1 VLAGLLGRG
10 DVVADRNTILRVRGL
25 KKHFPIR
32 KGIFKKVVGLIRA
45 VDGVDF
51 YLDEGES
58 LGLVG
63 ESGCGKT
70 TTARCVARLIQPTE
84 GSIEFAMGNTV
95 VDLAS
100 LSRKELKPFRREI
113 QTVFQDPYSSLD
125 PRMTIG
131 DIMMEPLNIQGMG
144 TKKEREDIAGELLTK
159 VGLGP
164 SYMTR
169 YPHELSGGQR
179 QRIGIARALTLRPRI
194 LICDEPVSALDV
206 SVQAQVLNLL
216 SDLQEEYNLTYLF
229 IAHDL
234 SVIEH
239 VSDRVAVM
247 YLGKIVEVARKERI
261 FQNPKHPY
269 TAALLAAIPVG
280 DPLLRRRRQSLEGS
294 VPNPASPPPGCHFH
308 TRCAYA
314 QDICSKERP
323 ELREIDDEST
333 HYVACHFAE
342 ELSLPGLK
350 PRETRELGGNNLQAY
365 SS

>member
-1 VLAGLLGRG
+1 MQG
-10 DVVADRNTILRVRGL
+10 RNTILRVKGL

-32 KGIFKKVVGLIRA
+32 KGVFKNVVGLVKA

-51 YLDEGES
+51 YLNQGES

-70 TTARCVARLIQPTE
+70 TTARCVARLIEPTE
-84 GSIEFAMGNTV
+84 GSIEFAMGDTS
-95 VDLAS
+95 VDLA
-100 LSRKELKPFRREI
+100 LLARNELKPFRQHI

-125 PRMTIG
+125 PRMSIG
-131 DIMMEPLNIQGMG
+131 DIMMEPLNIQGIG
-144 TKKEREDIAGELLTK
+144 TRREREDVVGELLSK
-159 VGLGP
+159 VGLSP
-164 SYMTR
+164 SYMIR

-216 SDLQEEYNLTYLF
+216 SDLQEEFNLTYLF

-280 DPLLRRRRQSLEGS
+280 DPLLERRRQSLEGS
-294 VPNPASPPPGCHFH
+294 VPNPAAPPSGCHFH
-308 TRCAYA
+308 TRCSYA
-314 QDICSKERP
+314 QDICSRERP
-323 ELREIDDEST
+323 ELRELDDESA
-333 HYVACHFAE
+333 HHASCHFAE
-342 ELSLPGLK
+342 ELSLPGLRRGDLEK
-350 PRETRELGGNNLQAY
+350 SGGNNLRAY
-365 SS
+365 LS

>member
-1 VLAGLLGRG
+1 VEGRS
-10 DVVADRNTILRVRGL
+10 TILRVKGL
-25 KKHFPIR
+25 KKYFPIK
-32 KGIFKKVVGLIRA
+32 KGVFKKVVGLVRA

-70 TTARCVARLIQPTE
+70 TTARCVARLIKPTE
-84 GSIEFAMGNTV
+84 GSIEFAMGDGA

-100 LSRKELKPFRREI
+100 LPRGELKPFRRQI

-144 TKKEREDIAGELLTK
+144 TRKEREELVSELLTR

-164 SYMTR
+164 SYRNR
-169 YPHELSGGQR
+169 YPHEMSGGQR

-247 YLGKIVEVARKERI
+247 YLGKIVEAASKERI
-261 FQNPKHPY
+261 FRAPRHPY

-280 DPLLRRRRQSLEGS
+280 DPLLKRRRQSLEGN
-294 VPNPASPPPGCHFH
+294 VPNPAAPPSGCHFH
-308 TRCAYA
+308 TRCSYA
-314 QDICSKERP
+314 RDICSKERP
-323 ELREIDDEST
+323 ELRELDDGSA
-333 HYVACHFAE
+333 HYVACHFAAE
-342 ELSLPGLK
+342 FSLPGLK
-350 PRETRELGGNNLQAY
+350 PREAREVEGNSLRAY
-365 SS
+365 PS